1 MERLTYIKIDGTG
14 TGGTGVDKNIDNLKE
29 EINDKINN
37 GLKI

>member
-1 MERLTYIKIDGTG
+1 MERLTYIKIDWTW
-14 TGGTGVDKNIDNLKE
+14 TWWTGVDKNIDNLKE